1 MKVAAQKLVDTVRQK
16 KKVQERQEPCIAV
29 CVGKKILQKP
39 VKPAEEKDY
48 KPSRAVRNKKGLV
61 KEVVLSEAQG
71 NTPTLPSIQN

>member
-1 MKVAAQKLVDTVRQK
+1 MHSRVWG
-16 KKVQERQEPCIAV
+16 E
-29 CVGKKILQKP
+29 KILQKP